1 MQKKIFLETEGNAYF
16 DRNETVSIHDFL
28 NDPIV
33 NAVSFCIQRDFVFPK
48 CLLEVGCGQ
57 GARLH
62 WISRQLDLECH
73 GIDPSLKAIEAAQ
86 AKGVRA
92 VRGTADLLPF
102 EDCSFDI
109 LVFGFC
115 LYVCDPEDLFK
126 IACEANRVLKS
137 EGWLIIRDFYS
148 RDSNFVPYSHDARVR
163 SHKMNY
169 RTLFDWHPFFN
180 CLHHEIVNHGDMDG
194 CDDQNEW
201 IATSILRKRKI

>member
-1 MQKKIFLETEGNAYF
+1 MTELKLRENFKFNESKCANHVDVVRIYFQPRAKFCLGRSGLPMQKKIFLETEGNAYF
-16 DRNETVSIHDFL
+16 DRNQPVSIHDFQK
-28 NDPIV
+28 DSIV
-33 NAVSFCIQRDFVFPK
+33 EAVSFCIDRDFVFPK

-126 IACEANRVLKS
+126 IACEAN
-137 EGWLIIRDFYS
+137 
-148 RDSNFVPYSHDARVR
+148 
-163 SHKMNY
+163 
-169 RTLFDWHPFFN
+169 
-180 CLHHEIVNHGDMDG
+180 
-194 CDDQNEW
+194 
-201 IATSILRKRKI
+201 